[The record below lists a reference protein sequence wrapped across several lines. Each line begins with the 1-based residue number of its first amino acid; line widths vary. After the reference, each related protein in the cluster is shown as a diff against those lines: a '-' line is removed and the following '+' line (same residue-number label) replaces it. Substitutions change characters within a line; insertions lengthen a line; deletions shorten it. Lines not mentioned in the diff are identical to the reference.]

1 MRILQSMFLQ
11 SMLGALVNAPNRI
24 SALALRQIGGFD
36 DDAESLV
43 DAVLSATGEVSSL
56 VYAATLL
63 DRIEAMADDE
73 LLALLAHIA
82 GKHDLDADALA
93 AAAKRYADAP
103 DAPGLAAIAGFA
115 EPRWVE
121 LFRRLNATAGGT
133 VRLVRLRERLLRLG
147 QNDTG
152 QNDTGQNDTGRDDT
166 AAARLDGGLKSL
178 LRMWF
183 NPGFL
188 ILQPIDWS
196 TPANILEKIIA
207 YEAVHAIS
215 SWDDLRARLAPE
227 DRRCFAFF
235 HPSMPEEPLIF
246 VEVAL
251 TRDIPRAIDPVLRI
265 DRAALPAHE
274 ASTAVFYSISN
285 CQAGLAGISFGNF
298 LIKRVAQELK
308 QQFPDLKR
316 FVTLSPVP
324 GLMRW
329 LRTANP
335 DLAAAFDAADAGF
348 WDERAKG
355 REKPF
360 LAAALRYFTSSDRAD
375 GWPND
380 PVARFHLGN
389 GAILEQ
395 MNYGADR
402 SAKGMA
408 QSGGLM
414 VNYLYDLKVVEANHE
429 AFHDSKA
436 VPLSTSLKQL
446 QRSL

>member
-1 MRILQSMFLQ
+1 MRILQSMLT
-11 SMLGALVNAPNRI
+11 ALVSAPTRI
-24 SALALRQIGGFD
+24 GVLSWLQDREFDDAPLALA
-36 DDAESLV
+36 ES
-43 DAVLSATGEVSSL
+43 VLSATGEVSSL
-56 VYAATLL
+56 VYAERLL
-63 DRIEAMADDE
+63 DKIEAMDDQDLAEMISSLADT
-73 LLALLAHIA
+73 
-82 GKHDLDADALA
+82 HDLDAAALSA
-93 AAAKRYADAP
+93 AASSYAGNP
-103 DAPGLAAIAGFA
+103 DSNGLATISRLA

-121 LFRRLNATAGGT
+121 LFRRLNATNGGT
-133 VRLVRLRERLLRLG
+133 VRLVRFRERILG
-147 QNDTG
+147 MTRSNA
-152 QNDTGQNDTGRDDT
+152 
-166 AAARLDGGLKSL
+166 AAARLDNGLQSL

-196 TPANILEKIIA
+196 TPANILEKVIA

-235 HPSMPEEPLIF
+235 HPLMPEEPLIF

-251 TRDIPRAIDPVLRI
+251 TTDIPRAIEPVLQIEREAL
-265 DRAALPAHE
+265 AAQA

-308 QQFPDLKR
+308 QEFPDLKR

-324 GLMRW
+324 GLMKW
-329 LRTANP
+329 LRSAQP
-335 DLAAAFDAADAGF
+335 DLASRFDGADASF
-348 WDERAKG
+348 WNGEAVEQ
-355 REKPF
+355 EKPF
-360 LAAALRYFTSSDRAD
+360 LAAAMRYFTTSDRPD

-389 GAILEQ
+389 GAVLEQ
-395 MNYGADR
+395 LNFGGDR
-402 SAKGMA
+402 SGKGMA

-414 VNYLYDLKVVEANHE
+414 VNYLYDLTVVEANHE
-429 AFHDSKA
+429 AFHETKA
-436 VPLSTSLKQL
+436 APLSPALKQL
-446 QRSL
+446 QKSLSN

>member
-1 MRILQSMFLQ
+1 MRILQSMLT
-11 SMLGALVNAPNRI
+11 ALVNAPVRM
-24 SALALRQIGGFD
+24 ATLGWRQPAGID
-36 DDAESLV
+36 NDPEAAV

-56 VYAATLL
+56 VSAHSLL
-63 DRIEAMADDE
+63 DQIESMDDSH
-73 LLALLAHIA
+73 LSALLTDIA
-82 GKHDLDADALA
+82 TRFDLDGSRLAQA
-93 AAAKRYADAP
+93 AAAYAADP
-103 DAPGLAAIAGFA
+103 DASKLASIAAIA
-115 EPRWVE
+115 EPRWME
-121 LFRRLNATAGGT
+121 LFRRLNATDGGT
-133 VRLVRLRERLLRLG
+133 VRLVRLRQRLLGL
-147 QNDTG
+147 TG
-152 QNDTGQNDTGRDDT
+152 QSGDIT
-166 AAARLDGGLKSL
+166 RLNSGLKSL

-251 TRDIPRAIDPVLRI
+251 TEDIPQDIESVLVI
-265 DRAALPAHE
+265 DRETLPAAS

-308 QQFPDLKR
+308 QEFPDLKR

-329 LRTANP
+329 LRKNMP
-335 DLAAAFDAADAGF
+335 DLATVFDTSEAGF
-348 WDERAKG
+348 WNGEATQH
-355 REKPF
+355 EAAF
-360 LAAALRYFTSSDRAD
+360 LAAAIRYFTEPDRED

-395 MNYGADR
+395 LNFGADR
-402 SAKGMA
+402 SPKGMH

-414 VNYLYDLKVVEANHE
+414 VNYLYDLDVVEANHE
-429 AFHDSKA
+429 TFHETRA
-436 VPLSTSLKQL
+436 VPLSAVLRRLS
-446 QRSL
+446 QR